1 MYCIFGHARAN
12 DDHSVSAGLSHA
24 FQRNDLG
31 RKEGTKSLV
40 RIGQGLTY
48 LNSQQELPLR
58 DCIADPKA
66 NSSYHLSLLCSSLN
80 PNLGKPPLV
89 GEEPT

>member
-40 RIGQGLTY
+40 RIGQGLVRIGQGLTY

-66 NSSYHLSLLCSSLN
+66 NSSYHLE
-80 PNLGKPPLV
+80 PPMF
-89 GEEPT
+89 